1 MHSQILLR
9 QCFVY
14 VQSGLSPIQYHSESS
29 TAAEDIL
36 AFCFHGQQIH
46 QRPLWACETKRS
58 ANFVT
63 CLWKWSP
70 VCHNDSN
77 DNLLIL
83 IGGPAIS
90 PWRAG
95 TSGGGFARATVPS
108 LRGTHSWEGGKDGV
122 MFKNDHGFSASLQ
135 ATGVKSPQMEINVN
149 EANFWQT
156 CSCQFSLFLTPNGP
170 EYPICSVYMGLL
182 YLRMHIWDSYL
193 VILGVLLI
201 SLYFSHPFADLT
213 NPTTCLYSGM

>member
-1 MHSQILLR
+1 MYTQNPLNPQP

-14 VQSGLSPIQYHSESS
+14 VKTGLSPVRYPSVSS
-29 TAAEDIL
+29 ATVEDIL

-46 QRPLWACETKRS
+46 QRPLWACETKRT

-63 CLWKWSP
+63 CLWKWSSIY
-70 VCHNDSN
+70 HNDSN

-90 PWRAG
+90 PWRG
-95 TSGGGFARATVPS
+95 RTSGGAFAKATVPS
-108 LRGTHSWEGGKDGV
+108 LRAAHSWKGGV
-122 MFKNDHGFSASLQ
+122 EVSCSRTARALMPHFQIFPL

-156 CSCQFSLFLTPNGP
+156 CSCTNPLSRAELTVMLRLDCWCLLFLSKKQTYRITPSFPKHTASFWYAQQCQLFN
-170 EYPICSVYMGLL
+170 EN
-182 YLRMHIWDSYL
+182 
-193 VILGVLLI
+193 
-201 SLYFSHPFADLT
+201 PF
-213 NPTTCLYSGM
+213 Y

>member
-1 MHSQILLR
+1 MKEKGKVWNTFTDFHTPAP

-14 VQSGLSPIQYHSESS
+14 VQSPIQYHSESS
-29 TAAEDIL
+29 TAVEDIL

-46 QRPLWACETKRS
+46 QRPLWACETKHS
-58 ANFVT
+58 TNFVT

-95 TSGGGFARATVPS
+95 TSGGAFARATVPS
-108 LRGTHSWEGGKDGV
+108 LRGTHSWEGGIDGV
-122 MFKNDHGFSASLQ
+122 MFKNDHGFSALLL

-156 CSCQFSLFLTPNGP
+156 HNCQFSFFSLW
-170 EYPICSVYMGLL
+170 MGLNFQSAVFIL
-182 YLRMHIWDSYL
+182 IYFTRGCIWSMHISCAWCASR
-193 VILGVLLI
+193 
-201 SLYFSHPFADLT
+201 
-213 NPTTCLYSGM
+213 

>member
-1 MHSQILLR
+1 MPGPQR
-9 QCFVY
+9 FVC
-14 VQSGLSPIQYHSESS
+14 VLSGLSPIQYHSESS
-29 TAAEDIL
+29 TAAEGIL
-36 AFCFHGQQIH
+36 AFCFHRQQIH

-70 VCHNDSN
+70 VCRNDSN

-95 TSGGGFARATVPS
+95 TSGGGFASATVPA
-108 LRGTHSWEGGKDGV
+108 LRGTHSWEGGIDGV
-122 MFKNDHGFSASLQ
+122 MFKNDHGFSASLL
-135 ATGVKSPQMEINVN
+135 AIGVKSPQMEINVN

-156 CSCQFSLFLTPNGP
+156 YNCQLSLFSLFWMSHLQCLFTLP
-170 EYPICSVYMGLL
+170 EDAYMRLLFSYPSCTSIYINS
-182 YLRMHIWDSYL
+182 IDSIYI
-193 VILGVLLI
+193 ILSI
-201 SLYFSHPFADLT
+201 
-213 NPTTCLYSGM
+213 